1 MRNKVNNYISGVAP
15 KFSVELLQA
24 FLPTLLLVLIGI
36 FIIYKYVDPA
46 PPERIEMSVSMEEG
60 NYKAFATIY
69 QVLLK
74 ESGIYL
80 DLHPSKGMHDDI
92 RKLKNSDSGV
102 QMAFIQDGVASA
114 EGSEN
119 LVSLGSLYYE
129 PVWIFC
135 RCKKEITHL
144 SKLKGLKIAI
154 GKDESGTRS
163 LSMTLLNS
171 SGINADNAEL
181 VSIGGQSAADALR
194 KGEVDAAIFVDMPES
209 ALIREISRD
218 SNLRLVNLDQ
228 AEAYTRQ
235 FPYLHH
241 LILPEGSLD
250 IANNIPDHDINLL
263 APTTVLVV
271 RDDVHP
277 AHVYLMLKIV
287 SKVHGGAGLL
297 NKKREFPA
305 SLDSD
310 FPLSVQAENFYQNGL
325 PLLDKYLPFW
335 VATFVNRMLIVLIPL
350 LALLIPLTK
359 IIPAI
364 YTQLVKRK
372 LFRYYGELRF
382 LETQIQANIDK
393 QDFEKYWTE
402 LVDIE
407 DRVNT
412 LKLPVSF
419 SQHLYELKGSVEL
432 VRTKLERLITK

>member
-1 MRNKVNNYISGVAP
+1 MRKRINNYISGIAP

-46 PPERIEMSVSMEEG
+46 PPKSIEMSVSMDAG

-74 ESGIYL
+74 ENGIYL
-80 DLHPSKGMHDDI
+80 NLHPSRGTADDI
-92 RKLKNSDSGV
+92 RGLKNSDSNV

-135 RCKKEITHL
+135 RCKKEVTHL

-154 GKDESGTRS
+154 GKDESGTRA

-181 VSIGGQSAADALR
+181 IPIGGQSAADALR

-241 LILPEGSLD
+241 LVLPEGSLD

-287 SKVHGGAGLL
+287 SKVHGGPGLL

-325 PLLDKYLPFW
+325 PFLDKYLPFW

-350 LALLIPLTK
+350 LALLIPLIK
-359 IIPAI
+359 VIPAA

-372 LFRYYGELRF
+372 LLRYYGELRF
-382 LETQIQANIDK
+382 LETQIQADIDR
-393 QDFEKYWTE
+393 QDLEKYRTE
-402 LVDIE
+402 LIDIE
-407 DRVNT
+407 GRVNI
-412 LKLPVSF
+412 LRLPVSF
-419 SQHLYELKGSVEL
+419 SQHLYELKGNIEL